1 MKIIRYATAR
11 LAYYKKQT
19 IVYTLFSS
27 FFALLLLI
35 AFNLYNLQ
43 ATLHKQIQNRLA
55 IFSSTS
61 QEEKVPQ
68 LDSVSHF
75 YSSVILVLVLCFAI
89 CFFFFFIH
97 ILKQNR
103 QELMNWRLTV
113 FSQRKLFFFV
123 YTQMFVPIAVAC
135 LGLLLWSISFQHL
148 YETMLQKI
156 NLTVLNIFKFPDF
169 SIPAS
174 VSGLTIPINQ
184 EAIFQI
190 DFTSEFLLVD
200 TFKGILQTLFTLTFA
215 SLFISIL
222 SFIYFS
228 RRLQKGR
235 FIHHGTTK

>member
-1 MKIIRYATAR
+1 MKIIRYAIAR

-27 FFALLLLI
+27 FFAFLLLI
-35 AFNLYNLQ
+35 SFNLYNLQ
-43 ATLHKQIQNRLA
+43 TTLHKQIQNRLT
-55 IFSSTS
+55 IFSSTN
-61 QEEKVPQ
+61 QEEKIPQ

-75 YSSVILVLVLCFAI
+75 YSSVILVLVLCFAL

-103 QELMNWRLTV
+103 QELMNWRLTG
-113 FSQRKLFFFV
+113 FSQKKLFFFV
-123 YTQMFVPIAVAC
+123 YTQMFVPIAAAC

-148 YETMLQKI
+148 YETLLQSI
-156 NLTVLNIFKFPDF
+156 NLTVLDIFKFPDF
-169 SIPAS
+169 SVPSS

-184 EAIFQI
+184 ETFFQI

-200 TFKGILQTLFTLTFA
+200 TFKGIVQTLLTLTFV
-215 SLFISIL
+215 SLFISVL

-235 FIHHGTTK
+235 FIQHETTK